1 MANVT
6 DDEARLRVAANVQ
19 QMLVAREMSGRALAR
34 LTGDTPVRINDVIRG
49 EHVPNI
55 GVLTRI
61 AAALQT
67 TVDYLVM
74 HEPENST
81 VDA

>member
-1 MANVT
+1 MT
-6 DDEARLRVAANVQ
+6 DEQAKDRVAANVQ
-19 QMLVAREMSGRALAR
+19 TLLERRGLSGRALAR
-34 LTGDTPVRINDVIRG
+34 LTGDSAMRISDVIRG

-61 AAALQT
+61 AAALDT

-74 HEPENST
+74 HEPANSE
-81 VDA
+81 VGA